1 MDSQQNKVIA
11 KPSLERIYPKQ
22 LNAKEKSHQEVLDI
36 HLKRYQ
42 FSAKQLRG
50 EFILDIA
57 CGCGY
62 GTALMA
68 KAHPDKQFI
77 GVDVDPT
84 AVKYAREHYQANN
97 LRYECG
103 NGMDFTLK
111 IEGKD
116 QPQAFD
122 TIISLETIEHV
133 VEPQKM
139 VTHLLT
145 QLSEKGIMIASVPTT
160 PTVDGNPHH
169 LHDFTVASFYRLFSA
184 SNYQP
189 GETFEQIQDWEFKG
203 LFSKKESQ
211 ENRSQGVAR
220 NVIKHYIKKPSAL
233 FFRVYSM
240 LTKGLNN
247 RYLTAV
253 FSKSSN

>member
-1 MDSQQNKVIA
+1 MDQQQDKVIA
-11 KPSLERIYPKQ
+11 EHSLERIYPKQ
-22 LNAKEKSHQEVLDI
+22 LNHKEKNHQEVLAI

-50 EFILDIA
+50 KYILDIA

-68 KAHPDKQFI
+68 ESHPDKQFV
-77 GVDVDPT
+77 GVDVDLV
-84 AVKYAREHYQANN
+84 AVKYAREHYQADN

-111 IEGKD
+111 MKD
-116 QPQAFD
+116 SDKHQTFD

-133 VEPQKM
+133 DKPQKM

-145 QLSEKGIMIASVPTT
+145 QLSDKGIMIASVPTT

-169 LHDFTVASFYRLFSA
+169 LHDFTVASFYRLFST
-184 SNYQP
+184 SNYQA
-189 GETFEQIQDWEFKG
+189 GETFEQIQYWEFKG
-203 LFSKKESQ
+203 LFSKKQSQ

-233 FFRVYSM
+233 FFRVYSI

-253 FSKSSN
+253 FSK

>member
-1 MDSQQNKVIA
+1 MDLPQEQITA
-11 KPSLERIYPKQ
+11 EHSLERIYPKQ
-22 LNAKEKSHQEVLDI
+22 LNQDDKGHQDVLEI
-36 HLKRYQ
+36 HLERYQ
-42 FSAKQLRG
+42 FASEQLRG
-50 EFILDIA
+50 SSILDIA

-68 KAHPDKQFI
+68 EAHPDKQFV
-77 GVDVDPT
+77 GVDVDPI
-84 AVKYAREHYQANN
+84 AVNYAREHYQADN

-103 NGMDFTLK
+103 NGMDFQLANK
-111 IEGKD
+111 EGGF
-116 QPQAFD
+116 QHFD

-133 VEPQKM
+133 PEPQKM

-145 QLSEKGIMIASVPTT
+145 QLNEQGIMIASVPTT

-184 SNYQP
+184 SNYQA
-189 GETFEQIQDWEFKG
+189 GETFEQIQYWEFKG
-203 LFSKKESQ
+203 LFSKKESK
-211 ENRSQGVAR
+211 ENRSQGVGR
-220 NVIKHYIKKPSAL
+220 NIIKHYIKKPSAL
-233 FFRVYSM
+233 FYRVHSI

-253 FSKSSN
+253 FSK

>member
-1 MDSQQNKVIA
+1 MDFIKEKITA
-11 KPSLERIYPKQ
+11 EHSLERIYPKQ
-22 LNAKEKSHQEVLDI
+22 LNQDEKSHQDVLDI
-36 HLKRYQ
+36 HLERYD
-42 FSAKQLRG
+42 FASKQLCG
-50 EFILDIA
+50 THILDIA

-68 KAHPDKQFI
+68 EAHPDKQFV
-77 GVDVDPT
+77 GVDVDPL
-84 AVKYAREHYQANN
+84 AVEYAREHYQSDN

-103 NGMDFTLK
+103 NGMDFQLSLND
-111 IEGKD
+111 GGY
-116 QPQAFD
+116 QQFD

-133 VEPQKM
+133 PEPQKM

-145 QLSEKGIMIASVPTT
+145 QLSKEGIMIASVPTT

-169 LHDFTVASFYRLFSA
+169 LHDFTVASFYRLFSQ

-189 GETFEQIQDWEFKG
+189 NETFEQIQYWEFKG
-203 LFSKKESQ
+203 LFSKKESK
-211 ENRSQGVAR
+211 ENRSQGVGR
-220 NVIKHYIKKPSAL
+220 NIVKHYVKKPSAL
-233 FFRVYSM
+233 FFRVHSI

-253 FSKSSN
+253 FSK

>member
-1 MDSQQNKVIA
+1 MDFTKEKITA
-11 KPSLERIYPKQ
+11 EHSLERIYPKQ
-22 LNAKEKSHQEVLDI
+22 LNQDEKSHQDVLDI
-36 HLKRYQ
+36 HLERYE
-42 FSAKQLRG
+42 FASTQLRG
-50 EFILDIA
+50 THILDIA

-68 KAHPDKQFI
+68 EAHPDKQFV
-77 GVDVDPT
+77 GVDVDPI
-84 AVKYAREHYQANN
+84 AVEYAREHYQADN

-103 NGMDFTLK
+103 NGMDFQRLLS
-111 IEGKD
+111 GNRY
-116 QPQAFD
+116 QQFD

-133 VEPQKM
+133 PEPQKM

-145 QLSEKGIMIASVPTT
+145 QLSKEGVMIASVPTT

-169 LHDFTVASFYRLFSA
+169 LHDFTVASFYRLFSQ

-189 GETFEQIQDWEFKG
+189 NETFEQIQYWEFKG
-203 LFSKKESQ
+203 LFSKKESK
-211 ENRSQGVAR
+211 ENRSQGVGR
-220 NVIKHYIKKPSAL
+220 NIVKHYVKKPSAL
-233 FFRVYSM
+233 FFRVHSI

-253 FSKSSN
+253 FSK

>member
-1 MDSQQNKVIA
+1 MESQQSKITIEH
-11 KPSLERIYPKQ
+11 SLERIYPKL
-22 LNAKEKSHQEVLDI
+22 LNVKEKNHRDVLDI
-36 HLKRYQ
+36 HLQRYQ
-42 FSAKQLRG
+42 FSSQQLRG
-50 EFILDIA
+50 KHILDIA

-68 KAHPDKQFI
+68 ESHPDKMFI
-77 GVDVDPT
+77 GVDVDPI
-84 AVKYAREHYQANN
+84 AVEYAKKHYQADN

-111 IEGKD
+111 KEENNKF
-116 QPQAFD
+116 QRFD

-133 VEPQKM
+133 HNPKKM

-145 QLSEKGIMIASVPTT
+145 QLSDQGVMIASVPTT

-169 LHDFTVASFYRLFSA
+169 LHDFTVSSFYRLFST
-184 SNYQP
+184 SNYHAS
-189 GETFEQIQDWEFKG
+189 ETFEQIQHWEFKG
-203 LFSKKESQ
+203 LFSKKQSQ

-220 NVIKHYIKKPSAL
+220 NVIKHYIKRPSAL
-233 FFRVYSM
+233 FFRVYSI

-253 FSKSSN
+253 FAQG

>member
-1 MDSQQNKVIA
+1 MDFTKEKITA
-11 KPSLERIYPKQ
+11 EHSLERIYPKQ
-22 LNAKEKSHQEVLDI
+22 LNQDEKSHQDVLDI
-36 HLKRYQ
+36 HLERYE
-42 FSAKQLRG
+42 FASKQLCG
-50 EFILDIA
+50 TYILDIA

-68 KAHPDKQFI
+68 EAHPEKIFV
-77 GVDVDPT
+77 GVDVDPL
-84 AVKYAREHYQANN
+84 AVEYAKTHYQAEN

-103 NGMDFTLK
+103 NSMDFQLLLSDD
-111 IEGKD
+111 EY
-116 QPQAFD
+116 QQFD

-133 VEPQKM
+133 PEPQKM

-145 QLSEKGIMIASVPTT
+145 QLSEKGVMIASVPTT

-189 GETFEQIQDWEFKG
+189 NETFEQIQYWEFKG
-203 LFSKKESQ
+203 LFSKKESK
-211 ENRSQGVAR
+211 ENRSQGVGR
-220 NVIKHYIKKPSAL
+220 NIVKHYVKKPSAL
-233 FFRVYSM
+233 FFRVHSI

-253 FSKSSN
+253 FSK

>member
-1 MDSQQNKVIA
+1 MDLQKDKAQA
-11 KPSLERIYPKQ
+11 QLSLERIYPKQ
-22 LNAKEKSHQEVLDI
+22 LNNQEKSDQQVLEI
-36 HLKRYQ
+36 HLQRYQ
-42 FSAKQLRG
+42 FSARQLRG
-50 EFILDIA
+50 KYILDIA

-68 KAHPDKQFI
+68 RSHPDKQFV
-77 GVDVDPT
+77 GVDIDPL
-84 AVKYAREHYQANN
+84 AVQYAREHYQADN

-103 NGMDFTLK
+103 NGMDFTLPITGSDK
-111 IEGKD
+111 LRS
-116 QPQAFD
+116 FD

-133 VEPQKM
+133 PQPQKM

-145 QLSEKGIMIASVPTT
+145 QLNDQGVMIASVPTT

-169 LHDFTVASFYRLFSA
+169 LHDFTVSSFYRLFAA
-184 SNYQP
+184 SNYHAL
-189 GETFEQIQDWEFKG
+189 ETFEQIQQWEFKG
-203 LFSKKESQ
+203 LFSKKQSQ

-233 FFRVYSM
+233 FFRVYAI

-247 RYLTAV
+247 RYLTTV
-253 FSKSSN
+253 FAK

>member
-1 MDSQQNKVIA
+1 MDLQQENSIA
-11 KPSLERIYPKQ
+11 EHSLERIYPKQ
-22 LNAKEKSHQEVLDI
+22 LNRDEKSHQDVLDI
-36 HLKRYQ
+36 HLERYQ
-42 FSAKQLRG
+42 FASEQLHG
-50 EFILDIA
+50 TDILDIA

-68 KAHPDKQFI
+68 EAHPDKQFV
-77 GVDVDPT
+77 GVDVDPK
-84 AVKYAREHYQANN
+84 AVEYAKIHYQADN

-103 NGMDFTLK
+103 NGMSFTLK
-111 IEGKD
+111 KMD
-116 QPQAFD
+116 DSAYTFD

-133 VEPQKM
+133 PEPQKM

-145 QLSEKGIMIASVPTT
+145 QLSDKGVMIASVPTT

-184 SNYQP
+184 SDYQA
-189 GETFEQIQDWEFKG
+189 GETFEQIQYWEFKG
-203 LFSKKESQ
+203 LFSKKESK
-211 ENRSQGVAR
+211 ENRSQGVGR
-220 NVIKHYIKKPSAL
+220 NIIKHYVKKPSAL
-233 FFRVYSM
+233 FFRVQSI

-253 FSKSSN
+253 FFK

>member
-1 MDSQQNKVIA
+1 MDFTKEKITA
-11 KPSLERIYPKQ
+11 EHSLERIYPKQ
-22 LNAKEKSHQEVLDI
+22 LNQDEKSHQDVLDI
-36 HLKRYQ
+36 HLERYE
-42 FSAKQLRG
+42 FASTQLRG
-50 EFILDIA
+50 THILDIA

-68 KAHPDKQFI
+68 EAHPDKQFV
-77 GVDVDPT
+77 GVDVDPL
-84 AVKYAREHYQANN
+84 AVEYAREHYQAVN

-103 NGMDFTLK
+103 NGMDFQLFLS
-111 IEGKD
+111 GNRY
-116 QPQAFD
+116 QQFD

-133 VEPQKM
+133 PEPQKM

-145 QLSEKGIMIASVPTT
+145 QLSKEGVMIASVPTT

-184 SNYQP
+184 SNYQA
-189 GETFEQIQDWEFKG
+189 GETFEQIQYWEFKG
-203 LFSKKESQ
+203 LFSKKESK
-211 ENRSQGVAR
+211 ENRSQGVGR
-220 NVIKHYIKKPSAL
+220 NIVKHYVKKPSAL
-233 FFRVYSM
+233 FFRVHSI

-253 FSKSSN
+253 FSK